1 MQMKNISSHATR
13 PSLVALSPVVVV
25 ERRVRAIDGDVARD
39 PDRGLD
45 VAGHKY
51 IRGVI
56 VHTVVA
62 S

>member
-39 PDRGLD
+39 EGSTSRD
-45 VAGHKY
+45 
-51 IRGVI
+51 IN
-56 VHTVVA
+56 TFVA